1 MAAIGGSIGIAVIAF
16 MLRWALK
23 ELRKLPTVRMLL
35 MLIAGIGLSFAL
47 GSMILGVYGWIA
59 STSGSALP
67 GPVAGAIVALP
78 IGGALI
84 TLVFFLV
91 HLHPKERP
99 DERTEKFALALP
111 VLLLFIG
118 GTLGAYTGDLRS
130 SIQDTTA
137 QMLTRFTPNQ
147 HAQGK

>member
-1 MAAIGGSIGIAVIAF
+1 MAAIGGSMGIAVIAF

-35 MLIAGIGLSFAL
+35 MLITGVGLSYAL
-47 GSMILGVYGWIA
+47 GSIILGIYGWIA
-59 STSGSALP
+59 AASGGALP
-67 GPVAGAIVALP
+67 GPIAGAIVALP
-78 IGGALI
+78 IGGALVA
-84 TLVFFLV
+84 LVFFLV
-91 HLHPKERP
+91 HLHPREKP

-130 SIQDTTA
+130 NLQDTTSE
-137 QMLTRFTPNQ
+137 MLTRFTPNQ